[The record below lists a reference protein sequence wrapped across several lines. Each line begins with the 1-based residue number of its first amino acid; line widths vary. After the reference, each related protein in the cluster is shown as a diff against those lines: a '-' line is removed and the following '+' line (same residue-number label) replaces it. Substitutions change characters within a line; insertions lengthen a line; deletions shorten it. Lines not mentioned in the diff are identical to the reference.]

1 MCRLYHLGERQRRTR
16 GGRGNTTRKRTRKKQ
31 NIQKIQ
37 NETRTRTK
45 CGGTKINGKI
55 NRQWMKTRG
64 KKENHAKKWSLS
76 ICCALGGKRRD
87 ILHIAISRFLQPRED
102 KESEHRKRSMCRA
115 NRIPIRIHS
124 PSYSSSPLVRPL
136 VSIPYDRSPFYFS
149 VSFSVIVASLSLFCF
164 SSTFLSLSER
174 SCRLLYAYTGLVFTR
189 RSWLIKKKKTTRLNI
204 PRERTFASS
213 GREFRVFLN

>member
-16 GGRGNTTRKRTRKKQ
+16 GGRGNTTRKRTRKNKTYKRYKTKQ
-31 NIQKIQ
+31 EQEQ
-37 NETRTRTK
+37 NAEGRKSTENQPAMDENT
-45 CGGTKINGKI
+45 
-55 NRQWMKTRG
+55 G

-102 KESEHRKRSMCRA
+102 KESEQRKRSMCRA

-149 VSFSVIVASLSLFCF
+149 VSFSVIVASHSLFCF

-189 RSWLIKKKKTTRLNI
+189 RSWLIKKKRQLDL
-204 PRERTFASS
+204 TFHAKDFSVQ
-213 GREFRVFLN
+213 RKRVSYFFLN